1 MAAGAMVSPRVEA
14 SRRARFR
21 RRRWIAVAA
30 VVALVAVVVGLLGGG
45 GTLPLPPAAR
55 DAAGAAQGDPLGW
68 SSGREAAFA
77 ARAAAG
83 SAQPI
88 FLKSPGGVIATAARV
103 AAYRGEIERA
113 VAGSG
118 ISPDLLEGLV
128 FLESAGRPDVIAGS
142 DPSAAVGLTQILAQ
156 TGTGLLGMHID
167 LARSRRLT
175 RQIAAAR
182 DRGASARAATLSRR
196 RAAIDDRFD
205 PPKELAATVRYL
217 QIAIHDLGRVDLAIA
232 AYHAGIG
239 NIQTV
244 LRDYDGGGTVSY
256 GRLFF
261 DSSPA
266 SHAAAWSFLSG
277 LGDDSAF
284 YYWRVLEAVRLMRL
298 YRSDRAALSRL
309 AGLETGYPSTAEV
322 LVPPASTPRFADP
335 SALAGA
341 YGSGLLR
348 PLPRNASALWLAYS
362 ASLGTLAPKLG
373 APRAIYRGLRPAA
386 VAMLI
391 ELAAMVHR
399 LGGPKATPL
408 VVSSAA
414 VDGRY
419 LRRLGLDD
427 PPAETGYTFQIDR
440 RYGSRAEALAFQ
452 YVLDRLLSLNLIAG
466 LRGATTIEITVAP
479 DAAQVLAHGV

>member
-1 MAAGAMVSPRVEA
+1 MVSPRVEA
-14 SRRARFR
+14 LRRARFR

-30 VVALVAVVVGLLGGG
+30 AIAILAVIVGLLGGG
-45 GTLPLPPAAR
+45 GALPLPPAAR
-55 DAAGAAQGDPLGW
+55 DAAGAATGDPLAW
-68 SSGREAAFA
+68 NAGREAAFTS
-77 ARAAAG
+77 RAATG
-83 SAQPI
+83 SAQVI
-88 FLKSPGGVIATAARV
+88 FVKSPGGVIATAARV
-103 AAYRGEIERA
+103 AAYRSAIERA

-128 FLESAGRPDVIAGS
+128 FLESAGRADVIAGS
-142 DPSAAVGLTQILAQ
+142 DPSAAVGLTQILAE
-156 TGTGLLGMHID
+156 TGSGLLGMHID
-167 LARSRRLT
+167 LARSARLT
-175 RQIAAAR
+175 RQIAAAEA
-182 DRGASARAATLSRR
+182 RGASARVASLERR

-205 PPKELAATVRYL
+205 PAKELAATVRYL
-217 QIAIHDLGRVDLAIA
+217 QIAVRDLGRVDLAIA

-239 NIQTV
+239 NLQTV
-244 LRDYDGGGTVSY
+244 LRDYDGGGTVSFA
-256 GRLFF
+256 RLFF

-266 SHAAAWSFLSG
+266 SHPRAWRFLSG

-284 YYWRVLEAVRLMRL
+284 YYWRVLEAERIMRL
-298 YRSDRAALSRL
+298 YRTDRAGLSRL

-341 YGSGLLR
+341 YTSGLLR
-348 PLPRNASALWLAYS
+348 PLPRNAAALWLAYS
-362 ASLGTLAPKLG
+362 PALGALAPKLG

-386 VAMLI
+386 TAMLI
-391 ELAAMVHR
+391 EIAAMVHR
-399 LGGPKATPL
+399 LGGPRATPL

-427 PPAETGYTFQIDR
+427 PPAQTGFTFQIDR
-440 RYGSRAEALAFQ
+440 RYGSKAQALAFQ
-452 YVLDRLLSLNLIAG
+452 FVLDRLQSLNLIAW